1 MTEKEMIAKIKDLKK
16 VKRAVIL
23 AHNYQIGQVQDIAD
37 HVGDSFALSR
47 IATELEEEV
56 VVMCGVR
63 FMAETVKILSPE
75 KKVLLPVLEA
85 DCPMAGMITVEQLR
99 AFRNE
104 HPGSPVVCYVNTSA
118 AIKAESDI
126 CCTSSNAV
134 QVISSLPDDKVLFV
148 PDHNLGSYADSMIPD
163 KQVIPWN
170 GHCYVH
176 QQIQMEDILI
186 MKRMHPDTE
195 VLVHPECNVEVTEM
209 GDFVGS
215 TAQIIDYVRRSPAR
229 SFIVVTEEGIL
240 HQLHKENPGKAFY
253 PVFGEMV
260 CHNMKRT
267 GIAHV
272 LDALQQ
278 DKHEIQVDKGVLER
292 ARRALERMLRVPI
305 Q

>member
-1 MTEKEMIAKIKDLKK
+1 MTEKEMIAKIKELKK
-16 VKRAVIL
+16 MKRAAIL
-23 AHNYQIGQVQDIAD
+23 AHNYQTGLVQDIAD

-75 KKVLLPVLEA
+75 KRVLLPVLEA
-85 DCPMAGMITVEQLR
+85 GCPMAGMITVDQLR

-134 QVISSLPDDKVLFV
+134 QVISSLPEDKVLFV
-148 PDHNLGSYADSMIPD
+148 PDHNLGSYADRMIPE
-163 KQVIPWN
+163 KQVISWS

-176 QQIQMEDILI
+176 QQIQKEEI
-186 MKRMHPDTE
+186 MMMRRRHPDAE
-195 VLVHPECNVEVTEM
+195 VLVHPECNLEVTAM

-229 SFIVVTEEGIL
+229 SFIVVTEVGIL
-240 HQLHKENPGKAFY
+240 HQLHKENPGKVFY
-253 PVFGEMV
+253 PVFREMS
-260 CHNMKRT
+260 CYDMKKT
-267 GIAHV
+267 GIGHV
-272 LDALQQ
+272 MEALQHL
-278 DKHEIQVDKGVLER
+278 KHEIQVEKGVLER
-292 ARRALERMLRVPI
+292 AHRALERMLRVH
-305 Q
+305 